1 MVAPPQPEA
10 AAAGQKGK
18 EGPSKDK
25 KAAAETHKQ
34 KGIKQEAKEPAP
46 GVEPAAVE
54 ANSLPNG
61 DKSQKRPEKRRQS
74 LGGFFKGLVRSRGA
88 SPLGLLGPGCGS
100 RLQRRPAGW
109 PPGGRTCAR
118 QALSTRWVPGAESP
132 APAGGRDADAGRTGG
147 APFRA
152 GGSSRRLCRVLA
164 HSHVSRKLLKL
175 PSEEM
180 LAPCL

>member
-10 AAAGQKGK
+10 AATGQKGK

-25 KAAAETHKQ
+25 KAAAETNKQ

-74 LGGFFKGLVRSRGA
+74 LGGFFKGLVRGRGA
-88 SPLGLLGPGCGS
+88 SPLGAFGP
-100 RLQRRPAGW
+100 RLWVPPPKATGW
-109 PPGGRTCAR
+109 LA
-118 QALSTRWVPGAESP
+118 TRWPGLCQTSPERLPGAR
-132 APAGGRDADAGRTGG
+132 GRKPG
-147 APFRA
+147 AC
-152 GGSSRRLCRVLA
+152 RRVRC
-164 HSHVSRKLLKL
+164 
-175 PSEEM
+175 
-180 LAPCL
+180 

>member
-10 AAAGQKGK
+10 AATGQKGK

-25 KAAAETHKQ
+25 KAAAETNKQ

-74 LGGFFKGLVRSRGA
+74 LGGFFKGLVRGRGA
-88 SPLGLLGPGCGS
+88 SPLGAFGS

-109 PPGGRTCAR
+109 PPGGRACAR
-118 QALSTRWVPGAESP
+118 QARSACRVPGAESP
-132 APAGGRDADAGRTGG
+132 APAGG
-147 APFRA
+147 
-152 GGSSRRLCRVLA
+152 
-164 HSHVSRKLLKL
+164 
-175 PSEEM
+175 
-180 LAPCL
+180 